1 VKLSVVAHV
10 RCTMPASIPLDPH
23 SATCPLVTAAG
34 HACVA
39 ACSFWSRARQAL
51 DDSDAFDGSADH
63 LAVSLVHQIHRDR
76 SHGRHRAAPNQTEA
90 EARLLHASVRWHD
103 PSARFLWLVAEAEA
117 AEVRSWHLPRLT
129 LLPVHNADLD
139 GWVECIGA
147 PRARHHAG
155 PALGYLKLLLPL
167 LVPPPA
173 LLTDTD
179 TVALAGVRRLWPTAA
194 GRSPPASEE
203 EPERWALTH
212 GAEQG
217 HINSGAC
224 SHEHEWHVNSEAL
237 RV

>member
-1 VKLSVVAHV
+1 
-10 RCTMPASIPLDPH
+10 
-23 SATCPLVTAAG
+23 
-34 HACVA
+34 
-39 ACSFWSRARQAL
+39 
-51 DDSDAFDGSADH
+51 
-63 LAVSLVHQIHRDR
+63 
-76 SHGRHRAAPNQTEA
+76 
-90 EARLLHASVRWHD
+90 
-103 PSARFLWLVAEAEA
+103 
-117 AEVRSWHLPRLT
+117 
-129 LLPVHNADLD
+129 
-139 GWVECIGA
+139 
-147 PRARHHAG
+147 
-155 PALGYLKLLLPL
+155 L

-224 SHEHEWHVNSEAL
+224 SHEHEWHVNSEAS